1 MSARLSPDGRLVAFK
16 QPESAGIRLM
26 VGDLTTG
33 LTRVVATP
41 KSECVAWTPD
51 GRRLVY
57 QISPDEPGGAGLQWK
72 PVDGS
77 APPERLT
84 TGKVWQQPQVVTR
97 DGRFLVYQESG
108 GVGMGARE
116 TETQDNYDLWLL
128 PLEPRG
134 EPRPLLKTAANEH
147 LAHVSPDV
155 KWMAYASDE
164 TGRDEI
170 WVRAFPEGAAVLQVS
185 QDGGTEPVW
194 APDGRTLYYRD
205 RTGSRVH
212 AVPVTMGAVPQFGA
226 PVITTGYWHPG
237 VAWTR
242 SYDIRP
248 DGKALLLLPAV
259 TTGREIR
266 VVLNF
271 DEVIRRKLAEGK

>member
-1 MSARLSPDGRLVAFK
+1 MGLRLSPDGRLVAYT
-16 QPESAGIRLM
+16 QADQGGTRLL

-33 LTRVVATP
+33 LTRVVAVV

-57 QISPDEPGGAGLQWK
+57 QISPDEPGGPGLMWK
-72 PVDGS
+72 PIDGS

-97 DGRFLVYQESG
+97 DGRFLVYQEAG
-108 GVGMGARE
+108 GLGTRQSDTA
-116 TETQDNYDLWLL
+116 DNYDLWLL

-147 LAHVSPDV
+147 LAHVSPDGR
-155 KWMAYASDE
+155 WMAYASDD
-164 TGRDEI
+164 TGRDEV
-170 WVRAFPEGAAVLQVS
+170 WVRAFPEGAAVMQVS
-185 QDGGTEPVW
+185 QEGGTEPVW
-194 APDGRTLYYRD
+194 APDGRALYYRD

-226 PVITTGYWHPG
+226 PVITTGHWHPG
-237 VAWTR
+237 VAWSR
-242 SYDIRP
+242 AYDIRP
-248 DGKALLLLPAV
+248 DGRALLLMPGITL
-259 TTGREIR
+259 GREIR

-271 DEVIRRKLAEGK
+271 DEVIRRKLAEVKK